1 VFKPCHAPSR
11 VGSKLVR
18 LLGIPLSCSQPLCL
32 KPQRPQGRECAISHS
47 FRHLFLSTQQTT
59 TSIGFLMPRSGWND
73 MSRLTSEGTWF
84 INFYAPWCGHCKR
97 VMPVWEQVAAEMKG
111 SGVRQNPRAHA
122 KFPLPALPNPLKK
135 LWSTVALTHHNSAPL
150 NGTPDG

>member
-1 VFKPCHAPSR
+1 MRYLSFLQEPV
-11 VGSKLVR
+11 LVDTANNDIR
-18 LLGIPLSCSQPLCL
+18 
-32 KPQRPQGRECAISHS
+32 ISS
-47 FRHLFLSTQQTT
+47 
-59 TSIGFLMPRSGWND
+59 LMPRSGND

-135 LWSTVALTHHNSAPL
+135 L
-150 NGTPDG
+150 

>member
-1 VFKPCHAPSR
+1 MQCSSRATPPAGFIKPI
-11 VGSKLVR
+11 R

-32 KPQRPQGRECAISHS
+32 KPQRPQGRECAIYHS
-47 FRHLFLSTQQTT
+47 FRHLFLSTQQTM
-59 TSIGFLMPRSGWND
+59 TSIGSLMPRSGWND

-122 KFPLPALPNPLKK
+122 KFPLPALPDPLKK
-135 LWSTVALTHHNSAPL
+135 L
-150 NGTPDG
+150 